1 MINNLF
7 FNLLAAGLILSS
19 PIQAAPWGG
28 KQSADQTH
36 SWKSYTSTKGNYSV
50 DFPTDPEHVK
60 QSIEIPKTDLKIEY
74 STSISEPNEDAV
86 YVVSVWDYPS
96 EVDMSKPEVNLQDG
110 FKGMLSSLPGAKVES
125 MHMTKFQG
133 HDALEFLVHHED
145 IYFQGM
151 LLLVDNTLYQVF
163 SVYKE
168 GGEMSKSDFNH
179 FFDSFKLLDVGRKSS
194 KNRKINI

>member
-7 FNLLAAGLILSS
+7 CNLLAAGLILSS
-19 PIQAAPWGG
+19 PVHAAPWG
-28 KQSADQTH
+28 KQSAPQTEN
-36 SWKSYTSTKGNYSV
+36 WKSYTSTKGNYSV
-50 DFPTDPEHVK
+50 DFPTDPEHIK

-74 STSISEPNEDAV
+74 STSISEPHEDAV

-110 FKGMLSSLPGAKVES
+110 FKGMLSSLPGAQVES
-125 MHMTKFQG
+125 MHMAKFQG

-168 GGEMSKSDFNH
+168 GNPEMKKDFDH
-179 FFDSFKLLDVGRKSS
+179 FFESFKLLNAEKKSS
-194 KNRKINI
+194 KGRKLNV